1 MDTFF
6 GQNSN
11 IHKVYNLAQASQK
24 PPSLMLPPNKIQ
36 VLTTSKKPAP
46 QIIKKP
52 APLSPKKPA
61 ASFPSPIPESLPSAP
76 PKQTHIL
83 QYLYVIANTI

>member
-6 GQNSN
+6 GKNSN
-11 IHKVYNLAQASQK
+11 IHKAHNLAQASQK

-36 VLTTSKKPAP
+36 VPITPKKPAP

-52 APLSPKKPA
+52 ALLSPKKPS
-61 ASFPSPIPESLPSAP
+61 ASFPSLIPELLPSAP

-83 QYLYVIANTI
+83 QYLYIIANTI